1 VEVQFQAFL
10 ISPLMEINVKVKL
23 SRYVMQALRG
33 EKE

>member
-10 ISPLMEINVKVKL
+10 IWPLIEINVKVKL

-33 EKE
+33 EEK